1 MDYMMKY
8 RIRHAIST
16 LKKYIVYNIFAAI
29 IGVAV
34 VFIIEKIA
42 LGDEAWTVFSSSRIF
57 EIVFRCCATFTV
69 LYTLVRILS
78 GGFLVILL
86 LLGALII
93 LQSAIFPV
101 TGIKILSLGSQ
112 EADMVVFGAVFWLY
126 YFVFCCGFPI
136 DKD

>member
-1 MDYMMKY
+1 MDY
-8 RIRHAIST
+8 RIRRAVST
-16 LKKYIVYNIFAAI
+16 LKKYIIYNIFAAI

-34 VFIIEKIA
+34 VFTIESISLESA
-42 LGDEAWTVFSSSRIF
+42 AWTVFSSSRIF

-69 LYTLVRILS
+69 LYTLIRILS

-101 TGIKILSLGSQ
+101 TGIKILSLGSPD
-112 EADMVVFGAVFWLY
+112 ADMVVFGAVFWLY

-136 DKD
+136 DVD

>member
-1 MDYMMKY
+1 MDY
-8 RIRHAIST
+8 RLRRAIST

-86 LLGALII
+86 LLGATI
-93 LQSAIFPV
+93 LFQAA
-101 TGIKILSLGSQ
+101 TGIRILSLGSPD
-112 EADMVVFGAVFWLY
+112 ADMLVFGAVFWLY

-136 DKD
+136 DVD